1 MKTYLNNQ
9 EVKEALILTYCR
21 VLVEHFF
28 NGNVMTKEEKTNL
41 KKGGT
46 FIKNT
51 LKSMM
56 QRLGESTAKKYV
68 RLYENSKIVV
78 ISDSELK
85 VLSKRK
91 DAELNAAYEDS
102 KEYFDL
108 VEVAMDMNC
117 KDCTK
122 HCENCDLCK
131 HFNDNEVIPFYDGNG
146 IDKDLGNCKFSYRSE
161 DVQKRGGEHH
171 EKKS

>member
-1 MKTYLNNQ
+1 MKDYLNNQ

-21 VLVEHFF
+21 VLVEHFV

-51 LKSMM
+51 LKSMI

-91 DAELNAAYEDS
+91 DSELTAAYEDS

-108 VEVAMDMNC
+108 VEIVMDKCCRNC
-117 KDCTK
+117 KGNWK
-122 HCENCDLCK
+122 ECDLCK
-131 HFNDNEVIPFYDGNG
+131 HFNEQEVIPFDEE
-146 IDKDLGNCKFSYRSE
+146 IDLGTCKYAYKL
-161 DVQKRGGEHH
+161 D
-171 EKKS
+171 KKKAK

>member
-21 VLVEHFF
+21 VLVENFV

-51 LKSMM
+51 LKSMIN
-56 QRLGESTAKKYV
+56 RLGESTAKKYV
-68 RLYENSKIVV
+68 RLYDNSRIAV
-78 ISDSELK
+78 ISDSELE

-91 DAELNAAYEDS
+91 DAELKAAYEDS

-108 VEVAMDMNC
+108 VEITMDMNC
-117 KDCTK
+117 KNCTK
-122 HCENCDLCK
+122 HCKDCDLCK
-131 HFNDNEVIPFYDGNG
+131 HFDDNEIIPFYDEN
-146 IDKDLGNCKFSYRSE
+146 DTNKDLGNCKYAYKGS
-161 DVQKRGGEHH
+161 DVSVV
-171 EKKS
+171 KKS

>member
-1 MKTYLNNQ
+1 MKDYLNNQ

-21 VLVEHFF
+21 VLVEHFV

-51 LKSMM
+51 LKSMI

-68 RLYENSKIVV
+68 RLYENSKITV
-78 ISDSELK
+78 ITDSELE

-91 DAELNAAYEDS
+91 DSDLKAAYEDS

-108 VEVAMDMNC
+108 VEITMDMNC
-117 KDCTK
+117 KNCTK
-122 HCENCDLCK
+122 HCKDCDLCK
-131 HFNDNEVIPFYDGNG
+131 HFDDNEIIPFYDN
-146 IDKDLGNCKFSYRSE
+146 IDSERVKDLGNCKYAYRES
-161 DVQKRGGEHH
+161 DVNV
-171 EKKS
+171 KKS

>member
-21 VLVEHFF
+21 VLVEHFV
-28 NGNVMTKEEKTNL
+28 NGNVMTKNEKTNL

-46 FIKNT
+46 LIKNT

-91 DAELNAAYEDS
+91 DAELAAAYEDS

-108 VEVAMDMNC
+108 VEIAMDKCCQNC
-117 KDCTK
+117 KGNWN
-122 HCENCDLCK
+122 ECDLCK
-131 HFNDNEVIPFYDGNG
+131 HFNEQEVIPFYDNT
-146 IDKDLGNCKFSYRSE
+146 DSDLGNCKYAYKGS
-161 DVQKRGGEHH
+161 DVSVV
-171 EKKS
+171 KKS